1 MAKGKLKFI
10 DNDNDRKEFA
20 ARLQTALDQSNFKS
34 VSAAAKA
41 AGVSQQAFHNWL
53 KAEAEPAR
61 DRLVVIS
68 EILEVDIAWLI
79 TGKVSTPTP
88 DQAATPVVDSGDPH
102 AGYQD
107 EPPFNSAVME
117 KVTEAFLDWQDANPI
132 ENPAPNSH
140 QGQALTGTYRV
151 IMKEFVREGR
161 IDLDAIKGRVTT
173 IFDYLL
179 END

>member
-1 MAKGKLKFI
+1 MNKNIELKFPGYDKEVGNRLREAVQLI
-10 DNDNDRKEFA
+10 GSNRKVGHLVGATDTQVGRWLSGKSKIPLYA
-20 ARLQTALDQSNFKS
+20 AALI
-34 VSAAAKA
+34 AKA
-41 AGVSQQAFHNWL
+41 ANVSLDWL
-53 KAEAEPAR
+53 
-61 DRLVVIS
+61 V
-68 EILEVDIAWLI
+68 
-79 TGKVSTPTP
+79 TGKVIAPTP
-88 DQAATPVVDSGDPH
+88 KQEATPIVGNGDSH

-132 ENPAPNSH
+132 ADPAPNSH

>member
-1 MAKGKLKFI
+1 MKPEIDVEVCNRIKECAQKVGGNKLLA
-10 DNDNDRKEFA
+10 E
-20 ARLQTALDQSNFKS
+20 KS
-34 VSAAAKA
+34 GVKLRTLGDYIAGNTEPKVSAAVDIAIA
-41 AGVSQQAFHNWL
+41 AGVSLDWL
-53 KAEAEPAR
+53 
-61 DRLVVIS
+61 L
-68 EILEVDIAWLI
+68 
-79 TGKVSTPTP
+79 TGKVLSPTP
-88 DQAATPVVDSGDPH
+88 AQAATPVVGNGDPH

-117 KVTEAFLDWQDANPI
+117 KVTEAFLDWQAANPV